1 MRLPTLLTAAGVLAV
16 TALGHSQVLPQLP
29 SAPDQ
34 PPKKEKVSPLD
45 EPRLSAPPA
54 VPRSVPNPATRVPQK
69 PLDDFPI
76 GSPQPIRVSPTGAPE
91 QTVEQ
96 VIEALEVLKA
106 QKAALEKR
114 EKQLAE
120 LLKQKLDAQAERV
133 KKLGLPRE
141 ELKSDTPLQP
151 AEAKPSPRDT
161 SAPLNKLPVDG
172 FLDAPSPE
180 PKR

>member
-16 TALGHSQVLPQLP
+16 TALGHSQVPYP
-29 SAPDQ
+29 APAPVD
-34 PPKKEKVSPLD
+34 PTPKKEKASPLD
-45 EPRLSAPPA
+45 EPRLST
-54 VPRSVPNPATRVPQK
+54 PRPVR
-69 PLDDFPI
+69 DFPARI
-76 GSPQPIRVSPTGAPE
+76 PQNSFGDLPTSPPQAIPPLPVAAPE

-96 VIEALEVLKA
+96 VIESLEVLKA

-120 LLKQKLDAQAERV
+120 LLKQKLDAQTERV

-141 ELKSDTPLQP
+141 ELKPDAAPRP
-151 AEAKPSPRDT
+151 AEAKPSRRDT
-161 SAPLNKLPVDG
+161 SAPLNKPPVDG